1 MILLVIVNLADD
13 KKEHL
18 DEVALSNMS
27 TMYNNGNLT
36 ATDITITGKIN
47 FKGGDGTV
55 TTLANPGDKLLT
67 SDSNINANGLVVG
80 QTVDPDWHYGIA
92 IGAAANIEAVTG
104 KIKHNTGWQMYGNG
118 AAWFPVDIEVVGPII
133 GRDTLKL
140 AKNAHIS
147 GLNIGATINSWNN
160 AIVFDIPD
168 NIDAATGKIK
178 QGRGIGFDVG
188 GTLYTFTDVH
198 MNNGLIMTGGS
209 GVNNNGRML

>member
-27 TMYNNGNLT
+27 SMYNNNNLT

-55 TTLANPGDKLLT
+55 TTLANPGGKLLT

-118 AAWFPVDIEVVGPII
+118 AAWFPVDLEVVGPII
-133 GRDTLKL
+133 ARDSIVTTKITADIDKSSKTELNFWASKINTPPL
-140 AKNAHIS
+140 SATHIHTGWLDVDGPGS
-147 GLNIGATINSWNN
+147 FGSWVKGGVGKSCVAYIGC
-160 AIVFDIPD
+160 
-168 NIDAATGKIK
+168 
-178 QGRGIGFDVG
+178 
-188 GTLYTFTDVH
+188 
-198 MNNGLIMTGGS
+198 
-209 GVNNNGRML
+209 